1 VKRSGGFLDEG
12 YWSSSEYS
20 QWDAW
25 SQYFSNGHKPERTR
39 ARDGWSGR
47 FASFN
52 FTFFANDLKNDKGD
66 IAFIVF
72 CKICPALMVFVL
84 KRRRDAEKIIHAS

>member
-1 VKRSGGFLDEG
+1 MKGTGVPRNTASGMRGL
-12 YWSSSEYS
+12 SIS
-20 QWDAW
+20 AT
-25 SQYFSNGHKPERTR
+25 GHKPERTR

-72 CKICPALMVFVL
+72 L
-84 KRRRDAEKIIHAS
+84 